1 MGGRAGEGVTWLQG
15 GSLYGFWDSGLAVG
29 ESDCWGLY
37 RTCQDCQLVV
47 PELREKLTAVRE
59 ESKML
64 AGQKSVLQVEVFVIS
79 TNILLKFCGADPA

>member
-1 MGGRAGEGVTWLQG
+1 MGVLVGGRAGEGVTWLQG

-47 PELREKLTAVRE
+47 PELRRPVLELRVLPAALLGRAAVLPPL
-59 ESKML
+59 SL
-64 AGQKSVLQVEVFVIS
+64 IS
-79 TNILLKFCGADPA
+79 D